1 MIKNINKKYIII
13 DKTKWQKYKEQI
25 NYLVLGVFDTFKKAD
40 EYLEELKL
48 SDIRNDIHGKYYDII
63 LAPLSEI
70 HY

>member
-1 MIKNINKKYIII
+1 M
-13 DKTKWQKYKEQI
+13 WQKYKEQI
-25 NYLVLGVFDTFKKAD
+25 NYLVLGAFDTFKEAD

-48 SDIRNDIHGKYYDII
+48 SDVRNNIRGKQYDII